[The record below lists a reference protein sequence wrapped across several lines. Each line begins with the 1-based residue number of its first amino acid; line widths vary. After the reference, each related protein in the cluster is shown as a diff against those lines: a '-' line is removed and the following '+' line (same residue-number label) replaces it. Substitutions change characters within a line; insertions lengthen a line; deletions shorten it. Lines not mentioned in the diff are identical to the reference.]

1 MSADVVSTLVL
12 VAIFAIGMWRP
23 VSMGAVALV
32 AAFLLGTTY
41 FHLNSDE
48 IIAGFPGSLF
58 VTLVGV
64 TFLFALARAN
74 GTVDWLVN
82 AAVASVRGRVVLIP
96 WVLFALAALIT
107 GIGAISAATNAILV
121 PIGMA
126 FAQRYRINPM
136 LVGLSILNGTNAG
149 GFSPIAVYYTIVDGA
164 LEKGGVHVGAGGIF
178 AATFLFNLVL
188 NLAAFTLFGG
198 WKLVGRRESTLEDAQ
213 PEADVPGGAGGA
225 GGADGVGPVSVLTGP
240 RTRANVTTKVTLVL
254 LVALVVGAVWFDLD
268 VGFLALTAAVLLV
281 VLFPDHAKEG
291 SSGIAWN
298 VVLLIGGI
306 VTYVTMLQEVG
317 VVNSLGKAVAGIDQP
332 LLAGFLILLVG
343 GVVSAF
349 ASTNAMFGV
358 LIPLAIPFVLAG
370 NLSAFGITAALCVA
384 ASAVDSSPFSTG
396 GALVVANAQESKR
409 DAVFRLLMVWG
420 MSMIGVAPLAAALVF
435 LLPSL

>member
-1 MSADVVSTLVL
+1 MSADVLSTLVL

-23 VSMGAVALV
+23 VNMGAVALV

-41 FHLNSDE
+41 FGMESGE

-74 GTVDWLVN
+74 GTVDWLVK
-82 AAVASVRGRVVLIP
+82 AAVGFVRGRVILIP
-96 WVLFALAALIT
+96 WVLFTLAALIT

-126 FAQRYRINPM
+126 LAQQYRINPM
-136 LVGLSILNGTNAG
+136 LIGLSILNGTNAG

-164 LEKGGVHVGAGGIF
+164 LDKSGVHVGAGGIF
-178 AATFLFNLVL
+178 VATFLFNLVL

-198 WKLVGRRESTLEDAQ
+198 WKLRGRRELAPEDTQLEGDA
-213 PEADVPGGAGGA
+213 PGGSGGS
-225 GGADGVGPVSVLTGP
+225 VSVLTATRG
-240 RTRANVTTKVTLVL
+240 RTRADVTTLVTLTL

-281 VLFPDHAKEG
+281 IFFPGQAKDAA
-291 SSGIAWN
+291 SGIAWN

-306 VTYVTMLQEVG
+306 VTYVTMLQTVG
-317 VVNSLGKAVAGIDQP
+317 VVDSLGKAVAGIDQP
-332 LLAGFLILLVG
+332 LLAGFLMLLVG
-343 GVVSAF
+343 AVVSAF

-358 LIPLAIPFVLAG
+358 LVPLAIPFVVAG
-370 NLSAFGITAALCVA
+370 DMSAFGITAALCVA
-384 ASAVDSSPFSTG
+384 ASAVDASPFSTG
-396 GALVVANAQESKR
+396 GALVVANAEESKR
-409 DAVFRLLMVWG
+409 DATFRSLMTWG
-420 MSMIGVAPLAAALVF
+420 MSMIAVAPLTAALVF